1 MDNFEG
7 QHEVCGVARRMMR
20 SFFPTLA
27 LGVVSQAA
35 PAHRERLEKRERER
49 ESEGES
55 FERVNARVQCD
66 LRYSEER
73 DRE

>member
-20 SFFPTLA
+20 SFFPAFA

-35 PAHRERLEKRERER
+35 PPHRERSEKREREK
-49 ESEGES
+49 ESQ
-55 FERVNARVQCD
+55 RRKV
-66 LRYSEER
+66 LRG
-73 DRE
+73 